1 MTMRDDHEF
10 DGLYARLEDMK
21 KRAIRG
27 ELGISAF
34 LSPRELHY
42 ACAYLGTEG
51 YITFGG
57 YSDAERKRIYF
68 LPDYMEGVDD
78 VSSLA
83 DFGEESGIEAISVR
97 GSGFVQLSHRD
108 FMGSLLGMGLE
119 RSVIG
124 DIVVTGGE
132 SAVVMCD
139 AKIADFLINEW
150 TEVGHDKVRCSRVT
164 LGEDFSPER
173 RYAPISDTVASARLD
188 CIVAALCNLSRE
200 RARVCVVS
208 GLCELDYECEERP
221 DREVTPPALI
231 SVRGYGKFRVI
242 SVGELTKKGR
252 LRLTAQ
258 KFL

>member
-1 MTMRDDHEF
+1 MKDVREF

-42 ACAYLGTEG
+42 AMSYLGTG
-51 YITFGG
+51 GDIAFGG

-68 LPDYMEGVDD
+68 LPEYMENVTD
-78 VSSLA
+78 VSSFA
-83 DFGEESGIEAISVR
+83 DFGEDSGIVSISVR
-97 GSGFVQLSHRD
+97 GSGFVRLSHRD
-108 FMGSLLGMGLE
+108 FMGSLLGMGIE

-124 DIVVTGGE
+124 DIVVLDGE

-139 AKIADFLINEW
+139 SKIADFLINEW

-164 LGEDFSPER
+164 VGEDFAPER

-200 RARVCVVS
+200 RARACVVS

-231 SVRGYGKFRVI
+231 SVRGYGKYRVCSI
-242 SVGELTKKGR
+242 GEQTKKGR

>member
-1 MTMRDDHEF
+1 MRDERELE
-10 DGLYARLEDMK
+10 GLYARLEDMK

-42 ACAYLGTEG
+42 ARSHLGEGGYLAY
-51 YITFGG
+51 GG

-68 LPDYMEGVDD
+68 LPEYMEGVED
-78 VSSLA
+78 VEDLA
-83 DFGEESGIEAISVR
+83 DFGEDTMISSVSVK
-97 GSGFVQLSHRD
+97 GSGFVRLSHRD

-124 DIVVTGGE
+124 DIVVTDGE

-139 AKIADFLINEW
+139 SRIADFLINEW
-150 TEVGHDKVRCSRVT
+150 TEVGHDKVRCSRVA

-208 GLCELDYECEERP
+208 GQCELDYECEERP

-231 SVRGYGKFRVI
+231 SVRGYGKFRVCSI
-242 SVGELTKKGR
+242 GEQTKKGR
-252 LRLTAQ
+252 LRLAAQ

>member
-1 MTMRDDHEF
+1 MKDVREF

-42 ACAYLGTEG
+42 AMSYLGTGG
-51 YITFGG
+51 YIAFGG

-68 LPDYMEGVDD
+68 LPEYMENVTD
-78 VSSLA
+78 VSSFA
-83 DFGEESGIEAISVR
+83 DFGEDSGIVSISVR
-97 GSGFVQLSHRD
+97 GSGFVRLSHRD
-108 FMGSLLGMGLE
+108 FMGSLLGMGIE

-124 DIVVTGGE
+124 DIVVLDGE

-139 AKIADFLINEW
+139 SKIADFLINEW

-164 LGEDFSPER
+164 VGEDFAPER
-173 RYAPISDTVASARLD
+173 RYAPISDTVASTRLD

-231 SVRGYGKFRVI
+231 SVRGYGKYRVCSI
-242 SVGELTKKGR
+242 GEQTKKGR

>member
-1 MTMRDDHEF
+1 MRDVRELE
-10 DGLYARLEDMK
+10 GLYARLEDMK

-42 ACAYLGTEG
+42 ACAYLGSEG
-51 YITFGG
+51 YITYGG
-57 YSDAERKRIYF
+57 YGDAERKRIYF
-68 LPDYMEGVDD
+68 LPDYMEGVID
-78 VSSLA
+78 VSSFA
-83 DFGEESGIEAISVR
+83 DFGEESGIDTVFVK
-97 GSGFVQLSHRD
+97 GSGFVRLTHRD
-108 FMGSLLGMGLE
+108 FMGSLLGIGIE

-124 DIVVTGGE
+124 DIVVLDGE

-150 TEVGHDKVRCSRVT
+150 TEVGHDKVRCSRVD
-164 LGEDFSPER
+164 LGGDFVPER
-173 RYAPISDTVASARLD
+173 RYAPISDTIASARLD

-231 SVRGYGKFRVI
+231 SVRGYGKFRVNSI
-242 SVGELTKKGR
+242 GDPTKKGR